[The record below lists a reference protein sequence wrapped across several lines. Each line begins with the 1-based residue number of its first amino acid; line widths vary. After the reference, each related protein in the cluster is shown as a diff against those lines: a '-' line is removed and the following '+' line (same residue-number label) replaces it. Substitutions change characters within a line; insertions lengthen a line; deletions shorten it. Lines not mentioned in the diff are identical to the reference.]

1 MTAIKTK
8 TWKHFQKENRQK
20 SEFWALQMKKNA
32 NIGLSH
38 KTIFFLNSLF
48 YLFSVSFDEFSY
60 FSHCN
65 KRVNQ

>member
-38 KTIFFLNSLF
+38 KTIFF
-48 YLFSVSFDEFSY
+48 
-60 FSHCN
+60 
-65 KRVNQ
+65 